1 MKTQLSGH
9 LSVKCIGFPSF
20 CLTWPFGWPRDQIA
34 QRPPNVKNFKNIN
47 ENTVFWRLDVKN
59 VKNVNENTA
68 FWRFRVKNVK
78 NVDENTAFWQVD
90 YELYWFS

>member
-1 MKTQLSGH
+1 MKTQLSGR
-9 LSVKCIGFPSF
+9 LSMKCIGFPSF
-20 CLTWPFGWPRDQIA
+20 SLTWPSGWPRDQIA
-34 QRPPNVKNFKNIN
+34 EEPPNVKN
-47 ENTVFWRLDVKN
+47 VKH
-59 VKNVNENTA
+59 VNENTA